1 VTDLS
6 SEYAVLNKSPSG
18 KMFAW
23 GSSFIIVLCFVVA
36 AIIGLVVSFQELAK
50 KNFEVLEGQK
60 KLEESEHK
68 VESARLA
75 LLEQKEAIRALVES
89 RNREG
94 TWFKAQQNVT
104 QAQMEKANA
113 ELLEVRSR
121 LKASTETDPLLKRKL
136 EAEAKE
142 AEAKADL
149 AKTRAISQA
158 KIENEARVQQEKA
171 ELASETAQKKADM
184 AISQAEASGLMLLRE
199 GARLR
204 AKSTITSSL
213 IYENSTGNFK
223 GPSYIQKDSILII
236 GAITP
241 FRFEV
246 IDFKSN
252 SSIGWIDLGKFG
264 IFFENAQ

>member
-1 VTDLS
+1 MSELS
-6 SEYAVLNKSPSG
+6 AEYDVLNKSRRTST
-18 KMFAW
+18 FTW
-23 GSSFIIVLCFVVA
+23 VL
-36 AIIGLVVSFQELAK
+36 AIFCVLVVPATYFFGLAEK
-50 KNFEVLEGQK
+50 FYAVLEGQK

-68 VESARLA
+68 AETAKIA
-75 LLEQKEAIRALVES
+75 LEAQK
-89 RNREG
+89 
-94 TWFKAQQNVT
+94 
-104 QAQMEKANA
+104 
-113 ELLEVRSR
+113 
-121 LKASTETDPLLKRKL
+121 KASTETDPLLKRKL

-184 AISQAEASGLMLLRE
+184 AITQAEASGLMLLRE

-241 FRFEV
+241 IRFEV

-252 SSIGWIDLGKFG
+252 SSIGWIDVGQFG
-264 IFFENAQ
+264 IFFENAK

>member
-1 VTDLS
+1 MSELS
-6 SEYAVLNKSPSG
+6 AEYDVLNKSRRTST
-18 KMFAW
+18 FTW
-23 GSSFIIVLCFVVA
+23 VL
-36 AIIGLVVSFQELAK
+36 AIFCVLVVPATYFFGLAEK
-50 KNFEVLEGQK
+50 FYAVLEGQK

-68 VESARLA
+68 AETAKIA
-75 LLEQKEAIRALVES
+75 LEAQK
-89 RNREG
+89 
-94 TWFKAQQNVT
+94 
-104 QAQMEKANA
+104 
-113 ELLEVRSR
+113 
-121 LKASTETDPLLKRKL
+121 KASTETDPLLKRKL

-149 AKTRAISQA
+149 AQKKADMAIKQA

-184 AISQAEASGLMLLRE
+184 AIKQAEASGLMLLRE

-223 GPSYIQKDSILII
+223 GPSYIEKDSILII

-241 FRFEV
+241 IRFEV

-252 SSIGWIDLGKFG
+252 SSIGWIDVGQFG
-264 IFFENAQ
+264 IFFEKAK

>member
-1 VTDLS
+1 
-6 SEYAVLNKSPSG
+6 
-18 KMFAW
+18 M
-23 GSSFIIVLCFVVA
+23 
-36 AIIGLVVSFQELAK
+36 
-50 KNFEVLEGQK
+50 
-60 KLEESEHK
+60 H
-68 VESARLA
+68 
-75 LLEQKEAIRALVES
+75 
-89 RNREG
+89 
-94 TWFKAQQNVT
+94 
-104 QAQMEKANA
+104 
-113 ELLEVRSR
+113 
-121 LKASTETDPLLKRKL
+121 
-136 EAEAKE
+136 
-142 AEAKADL
+142 
-149 AKTRAISQA
+149 
-158 KIENEARVQQEKA
+158 QEKA

-184 AISQAEASGLMLLRE
+184 AITQAEASGLMLLRE

-241 FRFEV
+241 IRFEV